1 MENGDRTISP
11 RELTALMEEGRPMTL
26 LDVRRQADYE
36 RDPAM
41 IPRAVKRDPEQIEQ
55 WSQELPEGQEVVIY
69 CVRGGSVSNA
79 VLDQLLARNIRARF
93 IEGGIAAW
101 KESGGTVT

>member
-1 MENGDRTISP
+1 
-11 RELTALMEEGRPMTL
+11 MEEGRPMTL

-36 RDPAM
+36 RDPEV
-41 IPRAVKRDPEQIEQ
+41 IPRAVKQDPEQVEQ
-55 WSQELPEGQEVVIY
+55 WSRDLPEGQEVVIY

-93 IEGGIAAW
+93 IEGGIEAW
-101 KESGGTVT
+101 KEAGGTVT